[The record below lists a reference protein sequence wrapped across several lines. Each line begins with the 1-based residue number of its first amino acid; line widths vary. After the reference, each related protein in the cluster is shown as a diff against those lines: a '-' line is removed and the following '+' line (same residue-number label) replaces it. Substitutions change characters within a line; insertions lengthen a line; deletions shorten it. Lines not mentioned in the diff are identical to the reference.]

1 MRQEIIEQERQ
12 QQQRR
17 QNETEAAADPSNAED
32 MDNANFLASLAPDLR
47 QEILLTADET
57 FLQSLPPQI
66 VNEANILRERFQA
79 QQRSR
84 AEAHHA
90 QPNVSNAADSGGAQ
104 AAAPSSG
111 SRRRPR
117 NGKLKVEQDR
127 TDLIYRPKA
136 AADLGPLLTGKS
148 IETLFTLFYL
158 LSPIQQQRMFQKLL
172 INLCRHPTPR
182 HTFIGLFAA
191 LLLNDKKG
199 ALEVLALTDGSTVG
213 DEFPPQRLLGI
224 PPESVADYS
233 SNVRNLGLQK
243 RNDTVSASTAAVSF
257 PASSLGLS
265 TNMIPPV
272 VARRMISIL
281 LDLTKSSPRF
291 CISMLDYD
299 SVSRTTCL
307 DRLLDLFKIS
317 LYTKS
322 TKNLEQLLSLLE
334 MVVSPLS
341 LLPKDDVEIDLSS
354 ERATQGMEYVKV
366 PRVVVSRDRLQ
377 LLVNHL
383 RLESCNDTSF
393 AKVNIVS
400 RRLSR
405 VDANRDYILGE
416 S

>member
-17 QNETEAAADPSNAED
+17 QNENEAAADPSNAED

-66 VNEANILRERFQA
+66 VAEANILRERVAA
-79 QQRSR
+79 QHRSR
-84 AEAHHA
+84 TETHQA
-90 QPNVSNAADSGGAQ
+90 QPNASNATDSAGAR
-104 AAAPSSG
+104 AAVTSGG

-127 TDLIYRPKA
+127 TDLIYTPKA
-136 AADLGPLLTGKS
+136 VDLGPLLTGKS
-148 IETLFTLFYL
+148 IKTLFTLFYL
-158 LSPIQQQRMFQKLL
+158 LSPIQQQKIFQKLL
-172 INLCRHPTPR
+172 VNLCRHPMPR
-182 HTFIGLFAA
+182 HTFISLFAA
-191 LLLNDKKG
+191 LLLNDRKG
-199 ALEVLALTDGSTVG
+199 ALEVLALADGSTVG
-213 DEFPPQRLLGI
+213 VDFPPQRLLGI
-224 PPESVADYS
+224 PPESIEENS

-243 RNDTVSASTAAVSF
+243 RNDTVSASTAAISF

-265 TNMIPPV
+265 TNVIPPV
-272 VARRMISIL
+272 TARRMISIL

-291 CISMLDYD
+291 CISMLDLD
-299 SVSRTTCL
+299 STSHTTCL
-307 DRLLDLFKIS
+307 DRLLELLKIS

-341 LLPKDDVEIDLSS
+341 LLPKDDVEVDLSS

-366 PRVVVSRDRLQ
+366 PRVVVSREHLQ
-377 LLVNHL
+377 LLVNAL
-383 RLESCNDTSF
+383 RLESCNDASF
-393 AKVNIVS
+393 AKVNIVC

-405 VDANRDYILGE
+405 VGANRDYILGE
-416 S
+416 T